1 PTWCMM
7 AVSSDS
13 TTRTEEETMRAIV
26 LGLEHPRGVA
36 SIRSLG
42 RAGIS
47 VVGVDHLPNV
57 LGFRSRYLT
66 ERFCVGPEDK
76 DVLGLLETLG
86 RHGGGVLMP
95 TNDRYLRLV
104 ASHFER
110 LAGDFILTTPP
121 SDVLDRLMDTPRCYG
136 IAQAIGLKTPRF
148 FAPGSARDLT
158 AVLAELD
165 VDRHRYILKTMPGT
179 GPADAQTGRFTKVA
193 GATRD
198 AIEATC
204 LEIFSRLGQFPV
216 ILEVVPGEADRCIG
230 VNMVV
235 DVNHEPVAWFCVRRL
250 KLFTYSRG
258 GDFVHPYELGANVYC
273 ESVHDDEAVE
283 ATKRLVKEARYYGPI
298 TLEFRRDPRDGRL
311 TVIKADPRF
320 VRATSLSTALGLDLP
335 VAVYRAFTNGRVKTR
350 SAYRDGVAWIWG
362 TRYLDTLWQNRTD
375 RPVRRELLSLLRKAH
390 RIKAFAYLSVR
401 DPLPGVIELK
411 RWARKQAM
419 GAARRVLRP
428 LRPLSRTAAGQRS

>member
-1 PTWCMM
+1 
-7 AVSSDS
+7 
-13 TTRTEEETMRAIV
+13 MRVIV

-42 RAGIS
+42 RAGVPVI
-47 VVGVDHLPNV
+47 GVDHLPNA

-66 ERFCVGPEDK
+66 ERFRIGGRDQ
-76 DVLGLLETLG
+76 DALGLLETLG
-86 RHGGGVLMP
+86 PQGGGVLMP
-95 TNDRYLRLV
+95 TNDHYLRLV
-104 ASHFER
+104 ARNSER
-110 LAGDFILTTPP
+110 LSSQFVLTTPP
-121 SDVLDRLMDTPRCYG
+121 WDVLDRLMDTPRCYG
-136 IAQAIGLKTPRF
+136 MAQSIGLKTPRF

-165 VDRHRYILKTMPGT
+165 LDRHRYILKTMPGT

-198 AIEATC
+198 AIEAAC

-235 DVNHEPVAWFCVRRL
+235 DVNHEPVVWFCVRRL

-258 GDFVHPYELGANVYC
+258 GDFIHPYELGANVYC

-283 ATKRLVKEARYYGPI
+283 ATKMLVKESRYCGPI

-320 VRATSLSTALGLDLP
+320 VRATSLSTALGVDLP
-335 VAVYRAFTNGRVKTR
+335 IAVYRAFTSGRMETPR
-350 SAYRDGVAWIWG
+350 AYRDGVAWIWG
-362 TRYLDTLWQNRTD
+362 TVYLDTLWRNRAH
-375 RPVRRELLSLLRKAH
+375 RPVRRELLTLLRRAH
-390 RIKAFAYLSVR
+390 RIRAFAYASLR
-401 DPLPGVIELK
+401 DPLPGVIELE
-411 RWARKQAM
+411 RWARKQARR
-419 GAARRVLRP
+419 AARRVLR
-428 LRPLSRTAAGQRS
+428 LFRPLSRTVSG